1 MKAYVKCTR
10 YVPKN
15 GFKNPRSHLAIKS
28 QGNIIRGF
36 VKHVPQIKTIFESNF
51 ETIISVSY

>member
-1 MKAYVKCTR
+1 MYLKMVLNTR
-10 YVPKN
+10 GVT
-15 GFKNPRSHLAIKS
+15 SLAIKS

-36 VKHVPQIKTIFESNF
+36 VKHVPQIKTIFGSNF